1 MGFSTGCMALVFL
14 TASPTLAASAEAYIA
29 QSGQA
34 RALIES
40 SKAMVASAISTA
52 TLAVPV
58 KLESRTADTR
68 SVSPTANMSYVA
80 QTGTNNSAIVAQT
93 GGANFSSV
101 VQNGTGNQA
110 VVSQRTAT
118 R

>member
-1 MGFSTGCMALVFL
+1 MRFSTGWLVIAFL
-14 TASPTLAASAEAYIA
+14 TTSTTLAAGAEAYIA

-34 RALIES
+34 RALLDA
-40 SKAMVASAISTA
+40 SKAMVTNAMSTA

-58 KLESRTADTR
+58 KLESRTVDTK

-93 GGANFSSV
+93 GGANLSSI
-101 VQNGTGNQA
+101 VQNGSGNQA
-110 VVSQRTAT
+110 VVSQRAAA